1 MVFVVVPV
9 YSFGVTRGFSFRCTN
24 SQDGNG
30 AGTIEKVEGVALV
43 QWDNGFKNICR
54 VGHDAAYDL
63 CIADKA
69 VHKKAK
75 AETVRLA
82 DQKRPGE
89 ARGLGRSAWL
99 QRGRKRFGRKLW
111 CVNGEV
117 VDFFV
122 SLRKADQ
129 DTKLGFGLKEV
140 VDSNITSLQA
150 LKIED

>member
-43 QWDNGFKNICR
+43 QWDNGSKNICR

-75 AETVRLA
+75 AETEEAVAPDADGRRQAWPMHRERETALA
-82 DQKRPGE
+82 
-89 ARGLGRSAWL
+89 
-99 QRGRKRFGRKLW
+99 
-111 CVNGEV
+111 
-117 VDFFV
+117 
-122 SLRKADQ
+122 
-129 DTKLGFGLKEV
+129 
-140 VDSNITSLQA
+140 
-150 LKIED
+150 